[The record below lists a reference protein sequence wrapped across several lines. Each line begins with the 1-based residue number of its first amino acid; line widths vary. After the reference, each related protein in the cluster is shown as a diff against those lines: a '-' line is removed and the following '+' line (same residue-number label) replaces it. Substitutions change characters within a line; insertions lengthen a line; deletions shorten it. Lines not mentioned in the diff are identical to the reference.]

1 MSWAM
6 QRVAA
11 AGFLPHG
18 TPDLVRATVLEK
30 CGFQPRGDNTQV
42 HCKEERMSSEPSCCA
57 ASRHRHLTVALTLM
71 ALQPWRRGSM
81 CVGVQGLAHLRQH
94 SAVSSRDCAGSLKC
108 QWPPHTL
115 LQWQVYSIAGSPL
128 CLTGTAEVPLAGLH
142 MDAVL
147 PGGAL
152 PLRLAAFGRAFR
164 TEAGAAGS
172 ASRGLYR
179 LHQFSKVGGVGAS
192 VSVSIVGIRAVR
204 SDCCC

>member
-1 MSWAM
+1 M
-6 QRVAA
+6 
-11 AGFLPHG
+11 
-18 TPDLVRATVLEK
+18 
-30 CGFQPRGDNTQV
+30 
-42 HCKEERMSSEPSCCA
+42 
-57 ASRHRHLTVALTLM
+57 
-71 ALQPWRRGSM
+71 
-81 CVGVQGLAHLRQH
+81 
-94 SAVSSRDCAGSLKC
+94 
-108 QWPPHTL
+108 
-115 LQWQVYSIAGSPL
+115 YSIAGSPL

-142 MDAVL
+142 MGAVL

-179 LHQFSKVGGVGAS
+179 LHQFSKVGVVGAS